1 MQNLARKEALHDLKR
16 PLKALI
22 VNDSLLQRVS
32 LGKMCALAGFQ
43 VLEATGEDNLLDYIE
58 REQVDLVVCDSQVGE
73 HDGLEVCA
81 TIRAAK
87 LEFFVY
93 FLLLSPH
100 LEEGYAIKA
109 LEAGADEHLPKPLN
123 KQEFAVRMVSAQRA
137 ISLQKS
143 YYATRAD
150 LPMALQD
157 LSRDMR
163 AMSNFQRSQLPKRR
177 SVVHGLQLDYLWIP
191 KVFVSGDLFD
201 VFKLDDQYVS
211 FYLLDVVGH
220 GVPSALKVMN
230 LSQLMS
236 AHPKEGILLES
247 VSGGYGHRVR
257 PPSEVLG
264 LMNKRFQM
272 RSDTD
277 VFFFMMYGLFNL
289 HTGEVT
295 VSMAGSP
302 LPLVQGLDGALN
314 ELGMPSFPI
323 GVIEDDTYSDYSC
336 KLEAGMRLF
345 ICSDGLTQIRDAED
359 IALDV
364 QGVAA
369 LIAQGADK
377 TLSQQIDS
385 VRSGLAH
392 WVSGKNTD
400 RLYEDDATLLAL
412 QWRNKGDDDLVEEM
426 VNQPPPIAEEIEQA
440 EAQQISQAE
449 QEDPAFKFHPRKES
463 STVLL
468 WADQKANTDLP
479 AWLGE
484 WGYVPSEK
492 RTRAEILAATK
503 QLHYTFLVVDLQ
515 TFKEV
520 DEAFIQGIREGLN
533 PTIYVL
539 LLTNAHNR
547 DSLLDALS
555 AGADNCTQVDYSARE
570 IYTRLGTGL
579 RLAQIHQTMA
589 QESASASALR
599 ADIEEDMLRIA
610 KMQVDNLP
618 KPVDEG
624 LALQF
629 SLFLKPKG
637 LVSSH
642 YMNVMKLSD
651 GSLAFFHLTS
661 EGEGLVGAARGL
673 SVFRQL
679 NNAAFDRNSMLSQ
692 FMGEHFSPAA
702 ILRELNSQ
710 MLQSDVAGETC
721 ALCYGVLN
729 PDTGAGRVSH
739 AGYPLN
745 VITRAKGDAEQLGAY
760 GSTLGVSVDSQ
771 YQDVFFTLNPGDR
784 LFVFPPDLNLNPM
797 LNGGQ
802 FENPVE
808 FLESTLNSTRQE
820 IVKQLGALCSRQG
833 EMTEDQSML
842 IFQFGE
848 YVPLQTSYYTADALA
863 YCCKHLAVVLGEAAP
878 QASACLAVTIP
889 NNSATLP
896 EVVTTLEKALMQWNV
911 GEDHL
916 GAFQLVVFE
925 LVSNVCRHG
934 NLLPEDTFELQALKL
949 DTGVLIVVMDSGSEV
964 PQWLLDCAQS
974 HDYDFD
980 VENDDEIPTGGLGL
994 PLINSLSTRFVYKRH
1009 GGVNHACAWFDTQA
1023 VQGDEGA
1030 A

>member
-1 MQNLARKEALHDLKR
+1 MQNLARKEPVHELKR

-73 HDGLEVCA
+73 HDGLEVCS

-93 FLLLSPH
+93 LLLLSPH
-100 LEEGYAIKA
+100 QEETYAIKA

-177 SVVHGLQLDYLWIP
+177 TVVHGLHVDYLWIP

-211 FYLLDVVGH
+211 FYLFDVVGH

-236 AHPKEGILLES
+236 AHPKEGILLEAL
-247 VSGGYGHRVR
+247 SGGYGHRVR
-257 PPSEVLG
+257 LPSEVLG

-272 RSDTD
+272 RSDND
-277 VFFFMMYGLFNL
+277 VFFSMMYGLFNL

-302 LPLVQGLDGALN
+302 LPWVQNLDGELS

-323 GVIEDDTYSDYSC
+323 GVIEDDDYSDYSC

-345 ICSDGLTQIRDAED
+345 ICSDGLTQIRDVDDTELD
-359 IALDV
+359 I
-364 QGVAA
+364 QGVAN
-369 LIAQGADK
+369 LIGEGVDK
-377 TLSQQIDS
+377 TLSQQVDG
-385 VRSGLAH
+385 VRTGLAH

-400 RLYEDDATLLAL
+400 RLYEDDATLVAL

-426 VNQPPPIAEEIEQA
+426 INQPPPIAEEIEQA
-440 EAQQISQAE
+440 EAELEAKAE
-449 QEDPAFKFHPRKES
+449 QEEPEFKFHPRKES

-468 WADQKANTDLP
+468 WRDRQAHGDLP
-479 AWLGE
+479 GWLKD
-484 WGYVPSEK
+484 WGYVPFEK
-492 RTRAEILAATK
+492 STRADVLAAAK
-503 QLHYTFLVVDLQ
+503 QTHYTFLIVDLQ
-515 TFKEV
+515 TFTEV
-520 DEAFIQGIREGLN
+520 DEAFVRTLREGLN

-539 LLTNAHNR
+539 LLTNPQNR
-547 DSLLDALS
+547 SGLLGALS
-555 AGADNCTQVDYSARE
+555 AGVDNCTQVDYSARE

-599 ADIEEDMLRIA
+599 ADIEDDMQRIA
-610 KMQVDNLP
+610 KMQLDNLP
-618 KPVDEG
+618 KPVDEHLG
-624 LALQF
+624 LQF
-629 SLFLKPKG
+629 SLFSKPKG

-642 YMNVMKLSD
+642 YMNVMKLTD

-679 NNAAFDRNSMLSQ
+679 SNAAFDRNSMLSQ
-692 FMGEHFSPAA
+692 FMGEHFSPAV

-784 LFVFPPDLNLNPM
+784 LFVFPPDLNLFPA
-797 LNGGQ
+797 LNGIKY
-802 FENPVE
+802 ENPVE
-808 FLESTLNSTRQE
+808 FLASTVDKAREHIVDQLETLSSAQE
-820 IVKQLGALCSRQG
+820 ELS
-833 EMTEDQSML
+833 EDQSML
-842 IFQFGE
+842 IFQFGD
-848 YVPLQTSYYTADALA
+848 YVPLQTEHCTADALRVR
-863 YCCKHLAVVLGEAAP
+863 CDHLATVLGEAAP
-878 QASACLAVTIP
+878 QASACFSVIIP
-889 NNSATLP
+889 NNVAVLQEVISALEHTLT
-896 EVVTTLEKALMQWNV
+896 EWNV
-911 GEDHL
+911 SEEQL

-925 LVSNVCRHG
+925 LISNVCRHG
-934 NLLPEDTFELQALKL
+934 ALSTQDTFELQALKL
-949 DTGVLIVVMDSGSEV
+949 ETGVLIVVMDSGSEV
-964 PQWLLDCAQS
+964 PQWLLDSAKN
-974 HDYDFD
+974 HDYEFD
-980 VENDDEIPTGGLGL
+980 VHVEDDIPTGGLGL
-994 PLINSLSTRFVYKRH
+994 PLINSLSSRFVYKRH
-1009 GGVNHACAWFDTQA
+1009 DGVNHACAWFDAQA
-1023 VQGDEGA
+1023 AQ
-1030 A
+1030 